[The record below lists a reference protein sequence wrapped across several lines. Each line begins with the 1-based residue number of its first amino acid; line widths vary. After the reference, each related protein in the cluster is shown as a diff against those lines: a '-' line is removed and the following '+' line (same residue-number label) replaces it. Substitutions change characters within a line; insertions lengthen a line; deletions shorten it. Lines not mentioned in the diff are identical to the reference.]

1 MKNTKLVQICFL
13 LASLLALP
21 TSLFAQQANDVQL
34 AQRLA
39 GSILVG
45 GHSMQTLQS
54 LTDTFGPRLTG
65 SATYTGATEWAAT
78 QFRSYGIQS
87 EVRPARA
94 LSPPYRKICTPLP
107 LDGSLRLRPA
117 ACAVRLFS
125 SKTSRLRPSRRRLL
139 SSRARS
145 CCSTAPRFTPSALT
159 KMRP

>member
-1 MKNTKLVQICFL
+1 MKKTKLVQICFL

-78 QFRSYGIQS
+78 QFRSYGIQN
-87 EVRPARA
+87 
-94 LSPPYRKICTPLP
+94 
-107 LDGSLRLRPA
+107 
-117 ACAVRLFS
+117 VRLEPFS
-125 SKTSRLRPSRRRLL
+125 MLNRSEEHTSELQSPMYLV
-139 SSRARS
+139 
-145 CCSTAPRFTPSALT
+145 
-159 KMRP
+159 